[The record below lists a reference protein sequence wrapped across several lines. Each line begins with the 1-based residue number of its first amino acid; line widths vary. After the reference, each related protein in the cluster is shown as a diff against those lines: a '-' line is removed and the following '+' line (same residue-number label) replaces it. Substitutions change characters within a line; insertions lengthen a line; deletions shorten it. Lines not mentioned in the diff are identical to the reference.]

1 MISGQT
7 SRWGGLAL
15 IVGSTLFIINKFDDM
30 SRVFLN
36 NPMPDLIAG
45 ENVFLVAL
53 GQVALVAGLLGCYLL
68 YAERCNRIGKLGLVL
83 MLGGGILLA
92 LGHVTFTP
100 FSPDELMFILV
111 ILGVFLMMAGLIL
124 FGAVNLRLHLLEHW
138 QALPLATG
146 ILGLVGFVF
155 GSNQDPAIFLTLRT
169 LFGGGLLLIGVVMLQ
184 DTNKS
189 AEEITQTTQFAG

>member
-1 MISGQT
+1 MIPAQT

-15 IVGSTLFIINKFDDM
+15 IVGSVLFIVNKFDDM

-36 NPMPDLIAG
+36 NAMPDAISG
-45 ENVFLVAL
+45 ENVFLVAV
-53 GQVALVAGLLGCYLL
+53 GQIALVAGLLGFYLL
-68 YAERCNRIGKLGLVL
+68 YTGRCNRIGRIGLIL
-83 MLGGGILLA
+83 LLSGGILLA

-100 FSPDELMFILV
+100 FSPDELMFLLV
-111 ILGVFLMMAGLIL
+111 ILGVFLMMTGLIL
-124 FGAVNLRLHLLEHW
+124 FGTINLRLHVLEHW

-169 LFGGGLLLIGVVMLQ
+169 LFGAGLLLLGVVMLQ

-189 AEEITQTTQFAG
+189 GEEITQATQFAG